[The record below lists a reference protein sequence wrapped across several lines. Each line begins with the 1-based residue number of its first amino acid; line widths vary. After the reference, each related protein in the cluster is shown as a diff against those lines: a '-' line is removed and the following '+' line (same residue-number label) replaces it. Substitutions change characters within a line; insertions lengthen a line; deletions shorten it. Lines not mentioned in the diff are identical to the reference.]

1 MKLGD
6 AVGLLIFNILC
17 SIMWIGLKKPVWV
30 IVVAWVMIL
39 FLNYIHSR
47 ADAVRE
53 KGPGHTLTP
62 LERMRI
68 CMEMKKK
75 EKMEENK
82 SEQKGSENEK

>member
-30 IVVAWVMIL
+30 IVAVWALIL

-47 ADAVRE
+47 ADRVGE
-53 KGPGHTLTP
+53 NKGHTLTP

-68 CMEMKKK
+68 FMELKKK
-75 EKMEENK
+75 EEDKAQEENK
-82 SEQKGSENEK
+82 S